1 MSATPLAPAAG
12 SAPGRPRAL
21 VLDALRGLAVLGM
34 VLSGHIAFGVGSAGD
49 PAGVLPAW
57 MYHAQ
62 LPPPTHK
69 YQPALAGLTW
79 VDLVFPLFLFALGA
93 AIPLALGRQAEAES
107 NRLGRPWTGTWPVLR
122 VAARRFGL
130 LLFLALFF
138 QHLKPASVA
147 GTTLAA
153 FAQPLALLALAAL
166 VLALGPWRWPWRTL
180 GGVLAAVLLL
190 ALRQADGGWAFALK
204 RSDIILVVLA
214 NMALVGTLLWWWTRQ
229 RPAWRWAL
237 LVPLALV
244 LYGAKAPGSV
254 NAWLLQ
260 ASPAPWAVQ
269 VAYLKYLLIVLP
281 ATVIGERLW
290 RAGGSSATVSMPA
303 VLAAAC
309 ALLVAGVLVGLQA
322 RAVPATLLAAAML
335 AGGIAWRA
343 PALRPAFWLLCCGL
357 LLEPLEGGIRKD
369 GLNLSYVLVTS
380 GLGGFALAAMQGL
393 AAGAGLRVLGV
404 LAQSGRNA
412 LLAYVLAALLVLP
425 LLHMSGLHAL
435 WAGLDGSAAA
445 AVVRGVI
452 VTAAVMALVA
462 AANRAGWI
470 LKA

>member
-1 MSATPLAPAAG
+1 M
-12 SAPGRPRAL
+12 
-21 VLDALRGLAVLGM
+21 RGLAVLGM
-34 VLSGHIAFGVGSAGD
+34 VLSGHLAFGIGTAGD

-69 YQPALAGLTW
+69 YQPTLAGLTW

-93 AIPLALGRQAEAES
+93 AIPLALGRQAEAEP

-153 FAQPLALLALAAL
+153 YAQPLALLALAAL

-180 GGVLAAVLLL
+180 GGVLSTVLLL
-190 ALRQADGGWAFALK
+190 GLRQADGDWAFALK

-229 RPAWRWAL
+229 RPVWRWAL

-260 ASPAPWAVQ
+260 ASPAPWAMQ
-269 VAYLKYLLIVLP
+269 VAYLKYLVIVLP
-281 ATVIGERLW
+281 ATFVGERLW
-290 RAGGSSATVSMPA
+290 RAGKGGAMVSSATP
-303 VLAAAC
+303 LAAGC
-309 ALLVAGVLVGLQA
+309 ALLVVGVLIGLQA
-322 RAVPATLLAAAML
+322 RAVPATLLAAALL
-335 AGGIAWRA
+335 AGGIAWQA
-343 PALRPAFWLLCCGL
+343 PALRPAFWLLLCGL

-380 GLGGFALAAMQGL
+380 GLGWFVLAALHGL
-393 AAGAGLRVLGV
+393 AGRAGAAV
-404 LAQSGRNA
+404 LALFAASGRNA

-425 LLHMSGLHAL
+425 LLQLTGLHAA
-435 WAGLDGSAAA
+435 WAGLDGSALDALL
-445 AVVRGVI
+445 RGVLI
-452 VTAAVMALVA
+452 TAAVMALVA
-462 AANRAGWI
+462 LANRAGCV